1 LTWQVEGKLGTWIS
15 RKKRSDFQD
24 LAFLFRKYGKE
35 IRQWSEHLS
44 EDWRREFYEVYK
56 IDHDKEDRKNMK
68 RVLRLD

>member
-1 LTWQVEGKLGTWIS
+1 MYNAAGSKRLAVFAFCFIPLTWQVEGKLGTWIS

-44 EDWRREFYEVYK
+44 EDWRREF
-56 IDHDKEDRKNMK
+56 
-68 RVLRLD
+68 